1 MGVVTG
7 YPRLRVSSTAGVGAR
22 RLCGRDF
29 SPALLLTALFVWFV
43 PAIFLAQS
51 RPHVVFVTG
60 DDEYRSEIT
69 MPMIAAILEA
79 RHGIRTSIAYAKP
92 EPQTKTNIEGLD
104 ALASADLMVMFTR
117 FRALPEDQLAK
128 VLAYVESGK
137 PIVGLRTSTHAFLY
151 PKDHARA
158 ALNDEFGRDVFGQ
171 KWITHHGAQS
181 TTDVTVAS
189 ANASHPI
196 LRGVAPF
203 RARSWLYHV
212 APLNGEATVLLEGT
226 TVNSNKANRAAE
238 YPPTQPVAW
247 TRQYKQ
253 SRVFFT
259 TLGHPEDFAAA
270 PMRRL
275 VVNGILWALGR
286 EVPAEGADAT
296 PVGAYMPP
304 PTFELR

>member
-1 MGVVTG
+1 MTTVTSYG
-7 YPRLRVSSTAGVGAR
+7 LRVTSTNCAYLWR
-22 RLCGRDF
+22 RGF
-29 SPALLLTALFVWFV
+29 SPAILAAGLILLLSVDSV
-43 PAIFLAQS
+43 SQS
-51 RPHVVFVTG
+51 APHVVFVTG

-79 RHGIRTSIAYAKP
+79 RHGIRASIAYARP

-117 FRALPEDQLAK
+117 FRALPEDQVAK
-128 VLAYVESGK
+128 ILAYVESGK
-137 PIVGLRTSTHAFLY
+137 PIVGLRTTTHAFLY
-151 PKDHARA
+151 PDGHQRQP
-158 ALNDEFGRDVFGQ
+158 LNDGFGRDVFGQ
-171 KWITHHGAQS
+171 KWITHHGSQS
-181 TTDVTVAS
+181 TTDVTVRAS
-189 ANASHPI
+189 NASHPI
-196 LRGVAPF
+196 LHGVAPF

-226 TVNSNKANRAAE
+226 SVNSNKANRQAE

-253 SRVFFT
+253 ARVFFT

-275 VVNGILWALGR
+275 VLNGILWALGKD
-286 EVPAEGADAT
+286 VPAGGANPA
-296 PVGAYMPP
+296 PVGAYVAP

>member
-1 MGVVTG
+1 MRVIAG
-7 YPRLRVSSTAGVGAR
+7 YGLRVTSTGVLLLSAWA
-22 RLCGRDF
+22 LCGRGF
-29 SPALLLTALFVWFV
+29 GPALHLSAQ
-43 PAIFLAQS
+43 PA
-51 RPHVVFVTG
+51 PHVVFVTG

-69 MPMIAAILEA
+69 MPMIASILET
-79 RHGIRTSIAYAKP
+79 RYGIRTSVAFAKP

-104 ALASADLMVMFTR
+104 ALQSADLMVMYTR

-128 VLAYVESGK
+128 ILAYVESGK

-151 PKDHARA
+151 PEGHPRE
-158 ALNDEFGRDVFGQ
+158 ALNDGFGRDVFGQ
-171 KWITHHGAQS
+171 KWITHHGGQS
-181 TTDVTVAS
+181 MTDVTIPA

-196 LRGVAPF
+196 LRGVVPF

-212 APLNGEATVLLEGT
+212 APLNGAADVLLEGT
-226 TVNSNKANRAAE
+226 TVSSNKTNRLSD

-286 EVPAEGADAT
+286 EVPTGGADAT
-296 PVGAYMPP
+296 PVGAYSPP

>member
-1 MGVVTG
+1 MGVVTSYG
-7 YPRLRVSSTAGVGAR
+7 LRVTSTAGARAR

-29 SPALLLTALFVWFV
+29 SPALLLAALFAWLATAV
-43 PAIFLAQS
+43 PLAQS

-79 RHGIRTSIAYAKP
+79 RHGIRTTIAYARP
-92 EPQTKTNIEGLD
+92 GPQSKDNIEGLD
-104 ALASADLMVMFTR
+104 ALASADLMVLFTR

-128 VLAYVESGK
+128 ILAYTESGK

-151 PKDHARA
+151 PQGHTRA
-158 ALNDEFGRDVFGQ
+158 ALNDDFGRDVFGQ
-171 KWITHHGAQS
+171 KWITHHGSQS
-181 TTDVTVAS
+181 TTDVTVAA
-189 ANASHPI
+189 ANAAHPI

-212 APLNGEATVLLEGT
+212 APLNGDATVLLQGT
-226 TVNSNKANRAAE
+226 TVNSNKTTRAAE

-275 VVNGILWALGR
+275 VLNGILWALGR
-286 EVPAEGADAT
+286 EVPAQGAEPA
-296 PVGAYMPP
+296 PVGAYTAP

>member
-1 MGVVTG
+1 MQLATG
-7 YPRLRVSSTAGVGAR
+7 TL
-22 RLCGRDF
+22 
-29 SPALLLTALFVWFV
+29 ALFLVFSALPLPQ
-43 PAIFLAQS
+43 PA
-51 RPHVVFVTG
+51 PHVVFVTG

-92 EPQTKTNIEGLD
+92 EPQTKDNIEGLD
-104 ALASADLMVMFTR
+104 ALATADLMVMFTR
-117 FRALPEDQLAK
+117 FRALPEAQLSK
-128 VLAYVESGK
+128 IVAYVESGK

-151 PKDHARA
+151 PQGHARA
-158 ALNDEFGRDVFGQ
+158 ALNDDFGRDVFGQ

-181 TTDVTVAS
+181 TTDVTVAA

-196 LRGVAPF
+196 LRGVVPF

-212 APLNGEATVLLEGT
+212 APLNGNATVLLEGT
-226 TVNSNKANRAAE
+226 TVNSNKTDRAAE

-259 TLGHPEDFAAA
+259 TLGHPEDFSAA

-275 VVNGILWALGR
+275 VLNGILWALGKD
-286 EVPAEGADAT
+286 VPEGGAEPT
-296 PVGAYMPP
+296 PVGAYVAPA
-304 PTFELR
+304 TFELR

>member
-1 MGVVTG
+1 MSIATSYG
-7 YPRLRVSSTAGVGAR
+7 LRVTSTVVLALAVSG
-22 RLCGRDF
+22 F
-29 SPALLLTALFVWFV
+29 SA
-43 PAIFLAQS
+43 AQS

-92 EPQTKTNIEGLD
+92 EPQTKTNIEGLE
-104 ALASADLMVMFTR
+104 ALASADLMVMYTR

-128 VLAYVESGK
+128 ILAYVESGK

-151 PKDHARA
+151 PQGHARA
-158 ALNDEFGRDVFGQ
+158 ALNDDFGRDVFGQ

-226 TVNSNKANRAAE
+226 TVSSNKANRAAE

-259 TLGHPEDFAAA
+259 TLGHPEDFSAA

-275 VVNGILWALGR
+275 VLNGILWALGR
-286 EVPAEGADAT
+286 DVPPEGADPT
-296 PVGAYMPP
+296 PVGAYVAPE
-304 PTFELR
+304 TFELR

>member
-1 MGVVTG
+1 MNPVTG
-7 YPRLRVSSTAGVGAR
+7 YGLRVTSTNRDRSR
-22 RLCGRDF
+22 RLCGRVF
-29 SPALLLTALFVWFV
+29 SPALLIA
-43 PAIFLAQS
+43 AIILLLITESPLAQS
-51 RPHVVFVTG
+51 APHVVFVTG

-69 MPMIAAILEA
+69 MPMIASILET
-79 RHGIRTSIAYAKP
+79 RYGIRTSIAYAKP

-117 FRALPEDQLAK
+117 FRALPDDQVEKILAF
-128 VLAYVESGK
+128 VESGK

-151 PKDHARA
+151 PQDHARQ
-158 ALNDEFGRDVFGQ
+158 ALNDGFGRDVFGQ

-181 TTDVTVAS
+181 TTDVTIPA
-189 ANASHPI
+189 AGASHPI
-196 LRGVAPF
+196 LRGVVPF

-212 APLNGEATVLLEGT
+212 APLNGDATVLLEGT
-226 TVNSNKANRAAE
+226 SVNSNKTNRQAD

-247 TRQYKQ
+247 TRQHKQ

-275 VVNGILWALGR
+275 VVNGILWALGKD
-286 EVPAEGADAT
+286 VPAGGADGT
-296 PVGAYMPP
+296 PIRAYVPP
-304 PTFELR
+304 PTFEPR

>member
-1 MGVVTG
+1 MIMRQVW
-7 YPRLRVSSTAGVGAR
+7 R
-22 RLCGRDF
+22 RGF
-29 SPALLLTALFVWFV
+29 SPACLTAGIILLFSSGSVSQ
-43 PAIFLAQS
+43 PS
-51 RPHVVFVTG
+51 PHVVFVTG

-79 RHGIRTSIAYAKP
+79 RHGLRTSIAFAKP
-92 EPQTKTNIEGLD
+92 EPQTKTNIEGLE

-128 VLAYVESGK
+128 ILAYVESGK

-151 PKDHARA
+151 PQGHARQ
-158 ALNDEFGRDVFGQ
+158 ALNDGFGRDVFGQ
-171 KWITHHGAQS
+171 KWITHHGSQS
-181 TTDVTVAS
+181 TTDVTARAAS
-189 ANASHPI
+189 ASHPI

-212 APLNGEATVLLEGT
+212 APLNGDAEVLLEGT
-226 TVNSNKANRAAE
+226 TINSNKATRQTE
-238 YPPTQPVAW
+238 FPPTQPVAW
-247 TRQYKQ
+247 TRRYKQ

-259 TLGHPEDFAAA
+259 TLGHPQDFAAA

-286 EVPAEGADAT
+286 EVPAAGADAT
-296 PVGAYMPP
+296 PVGAYVAP